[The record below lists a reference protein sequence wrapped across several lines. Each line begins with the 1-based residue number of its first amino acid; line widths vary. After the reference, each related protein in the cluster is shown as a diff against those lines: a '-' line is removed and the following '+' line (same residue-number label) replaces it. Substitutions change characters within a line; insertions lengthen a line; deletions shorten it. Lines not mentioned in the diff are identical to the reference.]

1 MTPTLSPSQT
11 EKAQQELRELIL
23 AGELNPGARISELW
37 LVDRLS
43 VSRTPVRAA
52 LQRCH
57 AEGLLAEHPNGGY
70 VVRQFTPDDILD
82 AIELRG
88 TLEGLA
94 ARLAAERGVAAA
106 VLRSM
111 QQAVDAI
118 DRCLA
123 DEGEA
128 AQLFSTFALNNAA
141 FHEALHRATPSH
153 LIAEQLTK
161 VASLPFASP
170 SAFVGVQEEGRAA
183 RDMIVLANAHH
194 RALLEAIR
202 QREGSRAEALMRE
215 HARIAKQNLKLA
227 LNDVEMMQ
235 AIHGNRLIQRVQA

>member
-1 MTPTLSPSQT
+1 MTQPISLSQT

-37 LVDRLS
+37 LVERLS

-94 ARLAAERGVAAA
+94 ARLAAERGVSSALLSA
-106 VLRSM
+106 M
-111 QQAVDAI
+111 QQAVDEI
-118 DRCLA
+118 DQCLA
-123 DEGEA
+123 LEDSPH
-128 AQLFSTFALNNAA
+128 LFSTFVLNNAK
-141 FHEALHRATPSH
+141 FHDALHRATPSH
-153 LIAEQLTK
+153 LIAEQLAK
-161 VASLPFASP
+161 AASLPFASP
-170 SAFVGVQEEGRAA
+170 SAFVRVQAGGTAG
-183 RDMIVLANAHH
+183 RDMIVLANAQH

-202 QREGSRAEALMRE
+202 HREGSRAEALMRE
-215 HARIAKQNLKLA
+215 HARIAKQNLRLA
-227 LNDVEMMQ
+227 LNDGKMMQ
-235 AIHGNRLIQRVQA
+235 AVKGNRLIQLVQA